1 MKKHLLLLLIIAVIG
16 GAVPV
21 LAATGLEDKQKVA
34 ENEYLVL
41 YFNETDTS
49 IAVECKQTGK
59 VWLSNPVG
67 VTQSAQKS
75 QINLVHD
82 PGRVTK
88 DNATYSNA
96 YERYWVTPIENGVRV
111 DYQFVER
118 WTANDYIPAMVDQD
132 RFDELVFSK
141 LSAGD
146 YNTLRSYFYL
156 IKLRKMEEGEE
167 HPEIMGLP
175 SDDIFGEYIL
185 ELLDEDFVEMQAELE
200 RLLQEMEELER
211 EISQAGETEELLSR
225 KKKLQSSIDRLN
237 QDIFWEL
244 EDVTWHLV
252 NTIVNN
258 RADMSRIEDVTP
270 ADMEQLVDNPTYLR
284 KNVPRTAVNRLKDIV
299 ENVGYTPLQATDDH
313 IDNNI
318 NPTVPNLEVFKVAVE
333 YRLDG
338 DSFVVTI
345 PVEDIEY
352 PVDVEDFSG
361 VKHTY
366 PITFVEVLPYF
377 SAAGLEDEG
386 YILIPDGSGAL
397 IYLNNGKI
405 WTSTYNQGTY
415 GRDNAEDPLAYVT
428 TYGKSIHMPVF
439 GLKKGDQA
447 YLGIIERGDAIAHFR
462 ADISGKRD
470 NFNRIFPRFNIV
482 KSGTISLEHGGT
494 LDVYQPEIYKGD
506 IRIRYLF
513 FTGEDADYSGMARRY
528 QEYLLDRG
536 LLRKATE
543 EKPPFLVEVIGAF
556 PRIEVHWGIPRN
568 VAYPATTFAEAKEIY
583 DGLRDMGIANI
594 HLRLNGWL
602 KGGIE
607 HIYPEKA
614 VVEKNLGKEAEL
626 NDFIQ
631 YVRSMGDVVYPDVG
645 FLNLY
650 RNGLFD
656 GFVATRDASRRLNR
670 LPAQINPYNPA
681 TFAADS
687 TVTAYIVS
695 PRILP
700 GLVKSFFS
708 DFKRFGSNGVSL
720 AQIGSQLNSDFNRSA
735 GKSVD
740 RQQAEEITV
749 DLLRDISRDYKIMV
763 EKGNFYTWPYA
774 DVIIGMPVE
783 DSSYDL
789 VDTRIPFFQMVVSGY
804 LTYAGDPINQIADR
818 RSYMLMSLEAGALP
832 YFIVAG
838 VESQAIKGTRYDKF
852 LSFNFNDWK
861 DIIAEFY
868 TEYYPVYEKIY
879 GQSLIEHEILDDG
892 VTRSTFAN
900 GVSIIINHNRYP
912 VEYEGMAIAAQG
924 YCLQEEDR

>member
-1 MKKHLLLLLIIAVIG
+1 MSTSRRSTKAISGSVICSSP
-16 GAVPV
+16 AKTPITP
-21 LAATGLEDKQKVA
+21 A
-34 ENEYLVL
+34 
-41 YFNETDTS
+41 
-49 IAVECKQTGK
+49 
-59 VWLSNPVG
+59 WPG
-67 VTQSAQKS
+67 VTRS
-75 QINLVHD
+75 
-82 PGRVTK
+82 TC
-88 DNATYSNA
+88 
-96 YERYWVTPIENGVRV
+96 
-111 DYQFVER
+111 
-118 WTANDYIPAMVDQD
+118 WTGACCG
-132 RFDELVFSK
+132 K
-141 LSAGD
+141 
-146 YNTLRSYFYL
+146 
-156 IKLRKMEEGEE
+156 
-167 HPEIMGLP
+167 
-175 SDDIFGEYIL
+175 
-185 ELLDEDFVEMQAELE
+185 
-200 RLLQEMEELER
+200 
-211 EISQAGETEELLSR
+211 
-225 KKKLQSSIDRLN
+225 
-237 QDIFWEL
+237 
-244 EDVTWHLV
+244 
-252 NTIVNN
+252 
-258 RADMSRIEDVTP
+258 
-270 ADMEQLVDNPTYLR
+270 
-284 KNVPRTAVNRLKDIV
+284 RLKRNRPSWWKWSGPSPDRS
-299 ENVGYTPLQATDDH
+299 PL
-313 IDNNI
+313 
-318 NPTVPNLEVFKVAVE
+318 
-333 YRLDG
+333 G
-338 DSFVVTI
+338 D
-345 PVEDIEY
+345 
-352 PVDVEDFSG
+352 
-361 VKHTY
+361 
-366 PITFVEVLPYF
+366 
-377 SAAGLEDEG
+377 
-386 YILIPDGSGAL
+386 
-397 IYLNNGKI
+397 
-405 WTSTYNQGTY
+405 
-415 GRDNAEDPLAYVT
+415 
-428 TYGKSIHMPVF
+428 
-439 GLKKGDQA
+439 
-447 YLGIIERGDAIAHFR
+447 
-462 ADISGKRD
+462 
-470 NFNRIFPRFNIV
+470 
-482 KSGTISLEHGGT
+482 
-494 LDVYQPEIYKGD
+494 
-506 IRIRYLF
+506 
-513 FTGEDADYSGMARRY
+513 
-528 QEYLLDRG
+528 
-536 LLRKATE
+536 
-543 EKPPFLVEVIGAF
+543 
-556 PRIEVHWGIPRN
+556 PRN

-861 DIIAEFY
+861 DIIAEYY

-892 VTRSTFAN
+892 VTRSTFCERCVDHYQPQPLSG
-900 GVSIIINHNRYP
+900 GV
-912 VEYEGMAIAAQG
+912 
-924 YCLQEEDR
+924 

>member
-1 MKKHLLLLLIIAVIG
+1 M
-16 GAVPV
+16 
-21 LAATGLEDKQKVA
+21 
-34 ENEYLVL
+34 
-41 YFNETDTS
+41 
-49 IAVECKQTGK
+49 
-59 VWLSNPVG
+59 
-67 VTQSAQKS
+67 
-75 QINLVHD
+75 
-82 PGRVTK
+82 
-88 DNATYSNA
+88 
-96 YERYWVTPIENGVRV
+96 
-111 DYQFVER
+111 
-118 WTANDYIPAMVDQD
+118 
-132 RFDELVFSK
+132 
-141 LSAGD
+141 
-146 YNTLRSYFYL
+146 
-156 IKLRKMEEGEE
+156 
-167 HPEIMGLP
+167 
-175 SDDIFGEYIL
+175 
-185 ELLDEDFVEMQAELE
+185 
-200 RLLQEMEELER
+200 
-211 EISQAGETEELLSR
+211 
-225 KKKLQSSIDRLN
+225 
-237 QDIFWEL
+237 
-244 EDVTWHLV
+244 
-252 NTIVNN
+252 
-258 RADMSRIEDVTP
+258 
-270 ADMEQLVDNPTYLR
+270 
-284 KNVPRTAVNRLKDIV
+284 
-299 ENVGYTPLQATDDH
+299 
-313 IDNNI
+313 
-318 NPTVPNLEVFKVAVE
+318 
-333 YRLDG
+333 
-338 DSFVVTI
+338 
-345 PVEDIEY
+345 
-352 PVDVEDFSG
+352 
-361 VKHTY
+361 
-366 PITFVEVLPYF
+366 
-377 SAAGLEDEG
+377 
-386 YILIPDGSGAL
+386 
-397 IYLNNGKI
+397 
-405 WTSTYNQGTY
+405 
-415 GRDNAEDPLAYVT
+415 
-428 TYGKSIHMPVF
+428 
-439 GLKKGDQA
+439 
-447 YLGIIERGDAIAHFR
+447 
-462 ADISGKRD
+462 
-470 NFNRIFPRFNIV
+470 
-482 KSGTISLEHGGT
+482 
-494 LDVYQPEIYKGD
+494 
-506 IRIRYLF
+506 
-513 FTGEDADYSGMARRY
+513 
-528 QEYLLDRG
+528 
-536 LLRKATE
+536 
-543 EKPPFLVEVIGAF
+543 
-556 PRIEVHWGIPRN
+556 
-568 VAYPATTFAEAKEIY
+568 
-583 DGLRDMGIANI
+583 
-594 HLRLNGWL
+594 
-602 KGGIE
+602 
-607 HIYPEKA
+607 
-614 VVEKNLGKEAEL
+614 VEKNLGKEAEL

-861 DIIAEFY
+861 DIIAEY
-868 TEYYPVYEKIY
+868 YAEYYPVYEKIY